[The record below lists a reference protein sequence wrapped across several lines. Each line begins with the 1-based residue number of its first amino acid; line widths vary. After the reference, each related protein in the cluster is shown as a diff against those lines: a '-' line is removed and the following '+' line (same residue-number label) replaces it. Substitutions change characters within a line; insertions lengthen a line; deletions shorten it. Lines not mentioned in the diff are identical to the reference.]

1 MDSFVSWFVSSIRF
15 GTVIMF
21 GALGEILTEKVGH
34 LNLGVPGMVY
44 IGAFAGWAGAY
55 LYETSGNP
63 TTIGLLIIPLLCA
76 ILAGGLA
83 GALYSFFTVTLRAN
97 QNVTGL
103 ALTYIGV
110 GLGSF
115 GGNYLLSSSGQI
127 GYAAARQASRI
138 FRWNINSM
146 LNPSSFGKMFLSYGF
161 LVYLAIIVAVLL
173 HLYLNRTRSGLNL
186 RAIGENP
193 ATADAAGIGVTKY
206 KYLATIAG
214 GALAGL
220 GGLFYSM
227 DYASGLWSTSNAIEA
242 LGWLAVALVI
252 FATWKPLNAI
262 WGSYLFAF
270 LYWFYTYFP
279 SMIGIKLSTPV
290 SDIIMALPYVMTILV
305 LIIIS
310 LRKKRENQPP
320 AALGLSYFREER

>member
-1 MDSFVSWFVSSIRF
+1 MSVFVQWFVSSIVY
-15 GTVIMF
+15 GTIIMY

-63 TTIGLLIIPLLCA
+63 TTIGMLIIPLLCA

-83 GALYSFFTVTLRAN
+83 GTLYSFFTVTLRAN

-115 GGNYLLSSSGQI
+115 GGNYLLSSKGLI
-127 GYAAARQASRI
+127 GFAAAGKTSSI
-138 FRWNINSM
+138 YTWNIGSLM
-146 LNPSSFGKMFLSYGF
+146 KSSNFVTMFFSYGF
-161 LVYLAIIVAVLL
+161 LIYAAIIIAVLL
-173 HLYLNRTRSGLNL
+173 YVFFKRTRSGLNL

-193 ATADAAGIGVTKY
+193 ATADAAGINVTAY
-206 KYLATIAG
+206 KYSATIVG
-214 GALAGL
+214 GALAAI
-220 GGLFYSM
+220 GGLCYSM
-227 DYASGLWSTSNAIEA
+227 TYASGIWSTTNPLEA

-270 LYWFYTYFP
+270 LFWFYNYFP
-279 SMIGIKLSTPV
+279 SMIDIKLAQHI
-290 SDIIMALPYVMTILV
+290 SDLIKALPYVMTILV